1 MVTPFF
7 AGNSPLYMD
16 IATLDSLQIVLDRI
30 GQVGVSLALMLVMF
44 SVALGLRVEDFSF
57 LRNKPALFTG
67 GVLAQ
72 VVVLPLVTFVLIL
85 IIQPP
90 ASIALGMIVVACCP
104 GGAVSN
110 LLTYLSRGNVA
121 ASVAL
126 TATSSLLAAV
136 LTPTS
141 ILVWSHAYE
150 PTATLLD
157 TLDVSPLLFLGQTTF
172 LLAVP
177 LVLGMIVAAK
187 APDVAARIRKHT
199 TLLGVSVLVGVI
211 IYGIAYFFPVL
222 FPALPLLGGIVIVHN
237 AAAFVTGALAGAA
250 LAKKPA
256 TRRALTFEVGIQ
268 NSGLALVIL
277 LSQLKGLGGAAAV
290 AAIWGVW
297 HLLAGGAIATMFW
310 FVDRSA
316 KPGYDVGRA

>member
-1 MVTPFF
+1 MMEI
-7 AGNSPLYMD
+7 GS
-16 IATLDSLQIVLDRI
+16 LDSLQIVLDPI
-30 GQVGVSLALMLVMF
+30 GQAGVALALVIVMF

-57 LRNKPALFTG
+57 LRNKPLLFVG
-67 GVLAQ
+67 GVVSQ
-72 VVVLPLVTFVLIL
+72 VVVLPLVTFLLIMVL
-85 IIQPP
+85 QPA

-126 TATSSLLAAV
+126 TATSSMLAAI

-141 ILVWSHAYE
+141 ILFWSNTYS
-150 PTATLLD
+150 PTATLLK
-157 TLDVSPLLFLGQTTF
+157 TLDVNPMLFVLQTTI

-187 APDVAARIRKHT
+187 APDVAKRIRKRT
-199 TLLGVSVLVGVI
+199 TILGVSVLVGTIV
-211 IYGIAYFFPVL
+211 YGITYFFPVL
-222 FPALPLLGGIVIVHN
+222 FPALPILASVVVLHN
-237 AAAFVTGALAGAA
+237 ALAFVTGALAGRI
-250 LAKKPA
+250 LSGVQA
-256 TRRALTFEVGIQ
+256 TRRALTFEIGIQ

-290 AAIWGVW
+290 AAVWGVW
-297 HLLAGGAIATMFW
+297 HLIAGGLLAAFFRYIDSGKALAAE
-310 FVDRSA
+310 S
-316 KPGYDVGRA
+316 GY